1 MDYFDRIPDVRA
13 RLQSLMTDKCINM
26 GISESRCRL
35 NGGCDGLCPRFTEC
49 LDSIMDIMTEVYVS
63 SLLDDD

>member
-35 NGGCDGLCPRFTEC
+35 NGVMGFVQVLTYC
-49 LDSIMDIMTEVYVS
+49 LDSITDIMAEVYVS